1 MSTETR
7 RQVWYAQVF
16 VYFPLALWLLDRYA
30 GWFRESSTLAHWLI
44 GLAGAVVVLA
54 LLRVT
59 NPWEWGGEPRPTRPS
74 AEPTGR

>member
-7 RQVWYAQVF
+7 RQAWYAQVF

-30 GWFRESSTLAHWLI
+30 GWFRDSSTLVHWLI
-44 GLAGAVVVLA
+44 GLVLAVGVLA

-59 NPWEWGGEPRPTRPS
+59 NPWESREEPHT
-74 AEPTGR
+74 TD